1 MIEKGKEET
10 YAKRDERA
18 SVFAADPSTQNQYSL
33 HAIVLNEI
41 VIYILLML

>member
-1 MIEKGKEET
+1 MGKM
-10 YAKRDERA
+10 AGRNVQRRDERA
-18 SVFAADPSTQNQYSL
+18 SAFAADPSTQNQYSL